1 MTEQSSIESMQIIP
15 KGKANAI
22 RSAELQRI
30 WQTDK
35 RGVSARIRRLREAG
49 SLICSGNAGYYRPET
64 AEELQEFYRLMRAKA
79 IGLLSVLKET
89 RKELQRQ
96 GVDVH

>member
-1 MTEQSSIESMQIIP
+1 MKYTRKDLDKSSVEV
-15 KGKANAI
+15 AV
-22 RSAELQRI
+22 
-30 WQTDK
+30 
-35 RGVSARIRRLREAG
+35 VS
-49 SLICSGNAGYYRPET
+49 T